1 VRSHAFRV
9 AGMVVAAA
17 ALCVPVALA
26 GAGESPAPD
35 DALLRLTAFH
45 PLDPA
50 AYAAAKAAADARA
63 GDFSGSSEAVPTGP
77 FVPTVFANA
86 EGQNMFGV
94 REIAPSDST
103 GAIGPTSYI
112 ELINQKIGIYSRTL
126 GLMDSKSL
134 NALTGLP
141 GPPVN
146 ELFDVQVIWDG
157 QSNRFFYAMDDV
169 RNNTNN
175 LLAWGFSKTG
185 SPATGTPTNWCNY
198 QSNFGTYGSDFPD
211 YPKLGDT
218 KDFLLIG
225 VNRFNGAGTAYLGS
239 DVAWVTKPPAGT
251 ITTCPS
257 ITSFTLGVK
266 KKLKNVDGSLTS
278 TPVPANQTDP
288 AGAGYVVG
296 SHDVGGGGSATD
308 LSVFKVTKDSI
319 TGNAKFSAAKS
330 VSVASYSSPPSAP
343 QAGTAFRLDTLDGRL
358 TQAVSGLDGNHLDPS
373 SGKPLVGLWT
383 QQTIATAN
391 GLASEVRWYEIDPK
405 NATLFQSGDV
415 TAANTFVFNGA
426 ITPDRLYFKDPTT
439 AVVTKKFG
447 RNMGLG
453 FNTSS
458 LTADVAAQMV
468 SKIGAGPVSSFVLV
482 KQSPGPN
489 VDFTCTPICRWGDY
503 AGASPDP
510 SPSLTKGQVWF
521 TTQWNHADAGNTN
534 IDWTTQNWGATP

>member
-1 VRSHAFRV
+1 MRSRAFRV
-9 AGMVVAAA
+9 AGVVVAAA
-17 ALCVPVALA
+17 ALCVPAALS
-26 GAGESPAPD
+26 GTGESPAPD

-50 AYAAAKAAADARA
+50 AYAATKAAADARA
-63 GDFSGSSEAVPTGP
+63 GDFSGSSEAAPASP
-77 FVPTVFANA
+77 FAPTVFANA
-86 EGQNMFGV
+86 EGQNMLSPLQN
-94 REIAPSDST
+94 IAPSDST
-103 GAIGPTSYI
+103 GAIGPTSYV
-112 ELINQKIGIYSRTL
+112 ELINQKMGIYSRTL

-134 NALTGLP
+134 NTLTGL
-141 GPPVN
+141 GGSDS
-146 ELFDVQVIWDG
+146 LFDVQIIWDG

-169 RNNTNN
+169 RNTSNN

-185 SPATGTPTNWCNY
+185 SPATATPADWCSY

-239 DVAWVTKPPAGT
+239 DVAWATKPPAGT
-251 ITTCPS
+251 ITSCPP
-257 ITSFTLGVK
+257 ITSFKLGVK
-266 KKLKNVDGSLTS
+266 VKLKNVDGSLTS

-288 AGAGYVVG
+288 AGTGYVVG
-296 SHDVGGGGSATD
+296 NHDVGVGGSATD
-308 LSVFKVTKDSI
+308 LSVFKVTKNTV
-319 TGNAKFSAAKS
+319 TGAAKFSVAKS
-330 VSVASYSSPPSAP
+330 ASVASYSAPPSAP

-358 TQAVSGLDGNHLDPS
+358 TQAVSGLDGNHLDPGT
-373 SGKPLVGLWT
+373 GKPLVGLWT
-383 QQTIATAN
+383 QQTIATPN

-426 ITPDRLYFKDPTT
+426 ITPDRLYFKDPVT

-447 RNMGLG
+447 SNMGLG
-453 FNTSS
+453 FDTSS
-458 LTADVAAQMV
+458 LTADVAVKMV

-489 VDFTCTPICRWGDY
+489 ADFTCSPVCRWGDY

-510 SPSLTKGQVWF
+510 SPTLTSGQVWF
-521 TTQWNHADAGNTN
+521 TSMWNHASSNTTN